1 MGCAF
6 FYVSSTNH
14 GFVRK
19 NMKIMG
25 LVPILKKQ
33 AKIYHTKFD
42 LSRASAATFKI
53 ALGYQR
59 KNNPLRRNVN

>member
-1 MGCAF
+1 MVEIVNEKHKQASRLSPTFSMGPKIMGCAF

-14 GFVRK
+14 GFVRR

-33 AKIYHTKFD
+33 GKIYHTKID
-42 LSRASAATFKI
+42 
-53 ALGYQR
+53 
-59 KNNPLRRNVN
+59 

>member
-25 LVPILKKQ
+25 LVPILKRQ
-33 AKIYHTKFD
+33 GKIYHTKCD
-42 LSRASAATFKI
+42 IAEHLPQLSKLPWVI
-53 ALGYQR
+53 
-59 KNNPLRRNVN
+59 KE

>member
-14 GFVRK
+14 GF

-33 AKIYHTKFD
+33 GKIYHTKCD
-42 LSRASAATFKI
+42 IAEHLPQLSKLPWVIKEKTTHSEEMSTKF
-53 ALGYQR
+53 
-59 KNNPLRRNVN
+59 N

>member
-42 LSRASAATFKI
+42 YLAEHLLQLSKLPWVIKEKTTYSEEM
-53 ALGYQR
+53 
-59 KNNPLRRNVN
+59 

>member
-14 GFVRK
+14 GF

-33 AKIYHTKFD
+33 GKIYHTKCYLLPYGIYIKRFEID
-42 LSRASAATFKI
+42 
-53 ALGYQR
+53 
-59 KNNPLRRNVN
+59 